1 MYSEYTKYIIVCN
14 YIYHYIIC
22 DCPLDIWM
30 EFIFVLSDAV
40 TSMGDK
46 ANPWH
51 HLSYSP
57 ESSLSAEQAWRCRSR
72 VDVGS
77 LNVRLESKELFE
89 KHRKAMVTMRSYCG
103 FWNVSI
109 WFSNSSSKPR
119 DSIFSKAITSK
130 TLKLDLQTPKI
141 LTLNVTTLGCFYWL
155 VVPTVPTL
163 WKILVSWDSYSQY
176 MEK

>member
-14 YIYHYIIC
+14 YISLYHLRLSSGY
-22 DCPLDIWM
+22 LDGVH
-30 EFIFVLSDAV
+30 FCAFGRSDLD
-40 TSMGDK
+40 GDK